1 MSCNC
6 TTKPTLVFAC
16 SGAADVG
23 EVADRAAR
31 ACAKEGLGRMFCL
44 AGVGAGLESFI
55 AGAKNAR
62 YVVAIDGCRESC
74 ASRCLERAGVTPT
87 VTVQLGALGFAKGA
101 SRPDEVSVGRVVD
114 VVRRELST
122 LNSGDGS

>member
-6 TTKPTLVFAC
+6 STKPTLVFAC

-44 AGVGAGLESFI
+44 AGIGAGLESFI

-62 YVVAIDGCRESC
+62 YVVAINGCRESC
-74 ASRCLERAGVTPT
+74 ASRSLERAGVTPS
-87 VTVQLGALGFAKGA
+87 VVVELGALGFAKGA
-101 SRPDEVSVGRVVD
+101 SRPDEVAVGRVVE
-114 VVRRELST
+114 VLRRELDA
-122 LNSGDGS
+122 LKSGGQS